1 MPYRIVR
8 NYVKQAITLG
18 YSVLEIPYNPIRI
31 DLIATIRKGI
41 REGDALK

>member
-1 MPYRIVR
+1 MR
-8 NYVKQAITLG
+8 NYVKLATNLG

-31 DLIATIRKGI
+31 DLITTIRKGI